1 MVIGSNPGDSG
12 AQIDDP
18 SISQRHALLRS
29 LTKVCRLY
37 DLASTNG
44 TRVDDTELDGV
55 VLKNGDVLKF
65 GSVEVQFVHEES
77 S

>member
-1 MVIGSNPGDSG
+1 MIGSNPGDSG

-18 SISQRHALLRS
+18 AISQRHALLRC

-44 TRVDDTELDGV
+44 TKVNGVELDGV
-55 VLKNGDVLKF
+55 ALKSGDILRF
-65 GSVEVQFVHEES
+65 GNVEVQFVHEES